1 MVALEDC
8 DHGVGKERH
17 QCVEQLGNNLPTLWN
32 RRRVGELPLD
42 MLLSSGLAVSDDVDL
57 LRIFRNPGGEG
68 SKWQNSHYFTCRR
81 GKCSAFVGSITNSDV
96 TSITE
101 AHPRYLRS
109 GSES

>member
-68 SKWQNSHYFTCRR
+68 SKWQNSHYFTPVI
-81 GKCSAFVGSITNSDV
+81 SAAVVNRDGRDVREDSSVVG
-96 TSITE
+96 
-101 AHPRYLRS
+101 R
-109 GSES
+109 